1 MKNTL
6 GPVSAGEILQ
16 EEFLTPMHIT
26 AYRLAKE
33 VHIPQSR
40 ISEIINGKRRITA
53 DTAMRFSVFFGTTPE
68 FWLNIQNQYDLDE
81 LKISGK
87 IVPINEIRPLSL
99 MQG

>member
-16 EEFLTPMHIT
+16 EEFLVPMHIT

-81 LKISGK
+81 LKIAGK